1 MRKIGI
7 VCVILGAA
15 LLGAALL
22 LLRMNK
28 QEDQSAQGAS
38 VTVLPQLVQQVQENT
53 AREEQI
59 TDDDL
64 LIPVELLTP
73 EQLEMTEVEIDGH
86 AYIGYLSI
94 PKLELEL
101 PILSSWSY
109 PKLQIAPCRYYG
121 SLRGED
127 LVLMAHNYNSHFGR
141 ISQLEILDT
150 LSFTTMDGKQITYQ
164 VVGKDIL
171 DPTAVEEMTNGDFDL
186 TLFTCTYGGGSR
198 VTVYCD
204 RLIQ

>member
-22 LLRMNK
+22 LLHMNQ
-28 QEDQSAQGAS
+28 QEDQSAQGAA
-38 VTVLPQLVQQVQENT
+38 VTVLPQLVQQVQEKT
-53 AREEQI
+53 ALEPEI

-73 EQLEMTEVEIDGH
+73 EQLEMTEVIIDGH

-101 PILSSWSY
+101 PILSQWSY
-109 PKLQIAPCRYYG
+109 PKLQIAPCRYFG

-127 LVLMAHNYNSHFGR
+127 LVLVAHNYNSHFGR
-141 ISQLEILDT
+141 ISQLEILDE
-150 LSFTTMDGKQITYQ
+150 LAFTDMDGNVTAYQ

-171 DPTAVEEMTNGDFDL
+171 DPTAVEEMTSGDFDL
-186 TLFTCTYGGGSR
+186 TLFTCTYGGRSR
-198 VTVYCD
+198 VTIYCD
-204 RLIQ
+204 RLI